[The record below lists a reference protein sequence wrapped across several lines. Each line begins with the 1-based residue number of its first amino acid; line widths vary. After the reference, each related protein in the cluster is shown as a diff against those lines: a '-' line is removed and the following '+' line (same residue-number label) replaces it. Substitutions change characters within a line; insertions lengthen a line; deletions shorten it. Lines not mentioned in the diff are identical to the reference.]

1 MTMDAKN
8 QKLLKLLTETARES
22 TSSLARK
29 LQLSRTAVQERINKL
44 QKDGV
49 IAGFT
54 VKLDRE
60 YEKRLIKTWVLMQT
74 RQRLSQQVVA
84 SLSRIE
90 EVTSLRTI
98 SGTYDLIATLQA
110 ESTERIDEVLDQ
122 ISEIDGIEKTI
133 SSIELSVKFE
143 R

>member
-1 MTMDAKN
+1 MMDEKN
-8 QKLLKLLTETARES
+8 KQLLQLLSANARES

-44 QKDGV
+44 QSQGV

-54 VKLDRE
+54 VKLNKA
-60 YEKRLIKTWVLMQT
+60 YEQRQIKTWVILRT
-74 RQRLSQQVVA
+74 HQRLTSQVVA
-84 SLSRIE
+84 ALSRIK

-98 SGTYDLIATLQA
+98 SGIYDLIATVQA
-110 ESTERIDEVLDQ
+110 ESTQRIDEILDQ
-122 ISEIDGIEKTI
+122 ISEVEGIEKTF
-133 SSIELSVKFE
+133 SSIELSTKFE